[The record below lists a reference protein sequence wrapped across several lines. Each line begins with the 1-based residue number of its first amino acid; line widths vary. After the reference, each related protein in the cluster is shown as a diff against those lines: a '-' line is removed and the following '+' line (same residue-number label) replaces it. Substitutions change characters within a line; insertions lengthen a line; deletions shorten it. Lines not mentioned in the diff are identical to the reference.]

1 MLCVL
6 HVCCGAEKK
15 DIDVL
20 HVNVS
25 SVGCCFHDAGM

>member
-20 HVNVS
+20 HV
-25 SVGCCFHDAGM
+25 CFKCWLLLP